1 MLAATAL
8 LLAQLGIAAS
18 APDTVSIDG
27 YAEVHVR
34 VTARGAR
41 APTVATPSFPA
52 FLVLRQQSAQH
63 LERDAGGARLVS
75 ELQYTLVPTRSGTFT
90 IPAFVARLGRQTAR
104 SQPLTIVVTGGER
117 PSAGYVPEIVARA
130 RVDTNASVTFH
141 AMALPETVYVGEQA
155 NYQLA
160 VFLNGGARS
169 RVRRLE
175 AIAPEMPGLL
185 AYDPPTGLEEYERI
199 GPGGRSFEAHVYQR
213 PVFALGPGEITIPPA
228 RLTYAVPITP
238 SFFAREEHHEAKS
251 PAVQIIAI
259 DPPLDGRPPEYDG
272 AVGRMRLATRV
283 DTVARVGEPLTLT
296 VSIAGEGNV
305 KLWPSP
311 RLDVPWAEVVP
322 FDDRVR
328 LTSDLET
335 VRGTKEFEFL
345 LTPQRDGPVTLPA
358 IRYAYWDPD
367 LEAYRMAASE
377 PRTLIVAPGRLARTE
392 AADEPGTRLPLRRVF
407 RGPARTPWHDRL
419 PVWAGLMLLPIP
431 AVAVVLARRPQRAR
445 RRRPAAVRL
454 RAMRR
459 VGGTCDPAEVRA
471 ALCEA
476 VVERLGLDPTRP
488 RDADALARSA
498 RRAGVTA
505 ESVGR
510 LRNALAALEAAA
522 YGTAG
527 VRRRVDAAA
536 AVDTYRAVDREAM
549 MRYSR
554 PSRTH
559 ATVVALLAAVL
570 WIVPADVA
578 LARRQPPTV
587 DAATPAMQARESFTR
602 GVDAYEMGQFA
613 LALRSFAVATQL
625 EPRAP
630 DAWANA
636 GTAAWVSGDTARA
649 VQGWQRALRLE
660 PTASDMRE
668 RLSVTPAGHVRPSMS
683 VPPISSDVV
692 LFVGALLWV
701 VGWSVVAYRG
711 VRRERVTSAFPA
723 LGLALITLAAVEPL
737 DRWIAAPDLTVVA
750 GEAVPRVRPMLAADG
765 GIRLRT
771 GELARV
777 TQRQGVWVRVSTSS
791 GRSGWIPADVVY
803 PVARD

>member
-1 MLAATAL
+1 VPL
-8 LLAQLGIAAS
+8 
-18 APDTVSIDG
+18 DG

-41 APTVATPSFPA
+41 VPEVTTPAFPA

-75 ELQYTLVPTRSGTFT
+75 ELQYTLVPTRPGTFAL
-90 IPAFVARLGRQTAR
+90 PAFVARLGRQTVR
-104 SQPLTIVVTGGER
+104 SEPLTIVVTGGGR
-117 PSAGYVPEIVARA
+117 PAPDYVPAIVALA
-130 RVDTNASVTFH
+130 RVDTNRSVTFH

-185 AYDPPTGLEEYERI
+185 AYDPPSGLEEYERI

-228 RLTYAVPITP
+228 RLTYAVPITA

-251 PAVQIIAI
+251 PAVRIIAI
-259 DPPLDGRPPEYDG
+259 DPPEDGQPPDYDG

-296 VSIAGEGNV
+296 VSLAGEGNV
-305 KLWPSP
+305 KLWPAP
-311 RLDVPWAEVVP
+311 RIDVPWADVVP

-328 LTSDLET
+328 LTSDLQT

-367 LEAYRMAASE
+367 LEAYRVTASE
-377 PRTLIVAPGRLARTE
+377 PQVLIVAPGRLARAE
-392 AADEPGTRLPLRRVF
+392 AAEEPGLRLPLRRVF
-407 RGPARTPWHDRL
+407 RGPAPTPWHDRV
-419 PVWAGLMLLPIP
+419 PVWAGLVLLPIP
-431 AVAVVLARRPQRAR
+431 ALAVALARRPRRTR

-459 VGGTCDPAEVRA
+459 AEGACDPAEVRA
-471 ALCEA
+471 ALTEA
-476 VVERLGLDPTRP
+476 VVERLGLETTRP
-488 RDADALARSA
+488 RDAAEVARSA

-505 ESVGR
+505 ESVNR
-510 LRNALAALEAAA
+510 LRTVLEALESAA
-522 YGTAG
+522 YGVPGAT
-527 VRRRVDAAA
+527 RRVNAAA
-536 AVDTYRAVDREAM
+536 AVDAYRAVDREAM

-559 ATVVALLAAVL
+559 AAAIGLIAALLWL
-570 WIVPADVA
+570 IPADVV
-578 LARRQPPTV
+578 LARQLPTIA
-587 DAATPAMQARESFTR
+587 DGDTPAEQARESFTR

-613 LALRSFAVATQL
+613 LALRAFTAAAQL
-625 EPRAP
+625 EPRAS

-649 VQGWQRALRLE
+649 VEGWQRALRLE
-660 PTASDMRE
+660 PTASDVRE
-668 RLSVTPAGHVRPSMS
+668 RLAVTPAGHVGLSMA
-683 VPPISSDVV
+683 VPPLSPDVLLV
-692 LFVGALLWV
+692 AGGLLWV
-701 VGWSVVAYRG
+701 IGWSLVAYRG
-711 VRRERVTSAFPA
+711 MRRERAAAAFPV
-723 LGLALITLAAVEPL
+723 LGLALLGLAAVEPL
-737 DRWIAAPDLTVVA
+737 DRLIAGPDLAVVA
-750 GEAVPRVRPMLAADG
+750 GNAVPRVRPMLAADAG
-765 GIRLRT
+765 LRLRK
-771 GELARV
+771 GELARI
-777 TQRQGVWVRVSTSS
+777 TDRHGVWLQVVTST
-791 GRSGWIPADVVY
+791 GRQGWIPADVVY
-803 PVARD
+803 PLARD

>member
-18 APDTVSIDG
+18 APDTVPIDG

-34 VTARGAR
+34 VSVRGAR
-41 APTVATPSFPA
+41 APTVTTPQFPA
-52 FLVLRQQSAQH
+52 FLVLRQQSSQH
-63 LERDAGGARLVS
+63 LERDSDGARLVS

-90 IPAFVARLGRQTAR
+90 IPPFVARLGRQTAR
-104 SQPLTIVVTGGER
+104 SQPLTIVVTGGTPR
-117 PSAGYVPEIVARA
+117 SAGYVPEIVARA
-130 RVDTNASVTFH
+130 RVDTGESVTFH

-251 PAVQIIAI
+251 PAVHIIAI
-259 DPPLDGRPPEYDG
+259 DPPLAGRPPEYDG
-272 AVGRMRLATRV
+272 AVGRMQLATRV
-283 DTVARVGEPLTLT
+283 DTNAQVGEPLTLT
-296 VSIAGEGNV
+296 VAIAGEGNV
-305 KLWPSP
+305 KLWPAP
-311 RLDVPWAEVVP
+311 RIEMPWAEVVP
-322 FDDRVR
+322 FDERVR
-328 LTSDLET
+328 LTSDLQT

-345 LTPQRDGPVTLPA
+345 LTPQQDGPVTLPA

-367 LEAYRMAASE
+367 LEAYRVAASE
-377 PRTLIVAPGRLARTE
+377 PKTLIVAPGRLARAE
-392 AADEPGTRLPLRRVF
+392 AAEEPGSRLPLRRVY
-407 RGPARTPWHDRL
+407 RGPVPAPWHDRVT
-419 PVWAGLMLLPIP
+419 VWMGLILLPIP
-431 AVAVVLARRPQRAR
+431 AVALVLARRPRRAR
-445 RRRPAAVRL
+445 RRRPAAIRL

-459 VGGTCDPAEVRA
+459 AEQACDPAEIRA
-471 ALCEA
+471 ALTEA

-488 RDADALARSA
+488 RDADELARCS

-505 ESVGR
+505 ESVAR
-510 LRNALAALEAAA
+510 LRTVLGALESAA
-522 YGTAG
+522 YGTPGKHRA
-527 VRRRVDAAA
+527 VDAAA
-536 AVDTYRAVDREAM
+536 AVDAYRAVDREAM

-554 PSRTH
+554 PSGSH
-559 ATVVALLAAVL
+559 AAAVALLAAAL
-570 WIVPADVA
+570 WLVPTDAA
-578 LARRQPPTV
+578 FARRQLFTSD
-587 DAATPAMQARESFTR
+587 DAAAARQARDAFTR
-602 GVDAYEMGQFA
+602 GVDAYEMGQFS
-613 LALRSFAVATQL
+613 LAVRSFGEAAHL

-630 DAWANA
+630 DAWANT

-660 PTASDMRE
+660 PAASDMRE
-668 RLSVTPAGHVRPSMS
+668 RLSVTPAGHPGLAMS
-683 VPPISSDVV
+683 VPPVAADVV
-692 LFVGALLWV
+692 LLVGGLLWV

-711 VRRERVTSAFPA
+711 IRRERAATAFPV
-723 LGLALITLAAVEPL
+723 LGVALIALAAVEPL

-765 GIRLRT
+765 GVRLRT
-771 GELARV
+771 GELARI
-777 TQRQGVWVRVSTSS
+777 TQRQGVWIRVVTSTD
-791 GRSGWIPADVVY
+791 REGWIPADAVY
-803 PVARD
+803 PLSRD